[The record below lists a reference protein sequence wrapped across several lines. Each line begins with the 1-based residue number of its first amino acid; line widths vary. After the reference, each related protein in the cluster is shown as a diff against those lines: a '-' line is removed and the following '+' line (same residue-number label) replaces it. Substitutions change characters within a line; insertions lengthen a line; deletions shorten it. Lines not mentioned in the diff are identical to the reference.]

1 MMRPALVQVYKAL
14 RMGWED
20 PKPETAKVTF
30 SIDMTGMWSGDY
42 ADLRLHV
49 TGSFDGWCAGDNK
62 AACASDYTV
71 SPLIT
76 RLQPSE
82 RDPMIYEVT
91 IPFAPMSARFNT
103 SSTWPGNL
111 DGVVW
116 YKIVPYKWG
125 WATGSYGEQGY
136 PENLDWDQPCLAKD
150 ENGKKVG
157 TTTGAFSAH
166 LKIDTWIESS
176 DIRITFGHSRV
187 EFSEVWNARLIDGQ
201 MHDGSIENE
210 GAVGS
215 THATKP
221 ISSGMPESTPEL
233 YSPVS
238 QVAVPAVHACGGH
251 DCVGSASTCPCR

>member
-1 MMRPALVQVYKAL
+1 
-14 RMGWED
+14 
-20 PKPETAKVTF
+20 
-30 SIDMTGMWSGDY
+30 MTGMWSGDY

-150 ENGKKVG
+150 ENGNRNRYL
-157 TTTGAFSAH
+157 TTCLLYTSPSPRDQRGSRMPSSA
-166 LKIDTWIESS
+166 
-176 DIRITFGHSRV
+176 
-187 EFSEVWNARLIDGQ
+187 
-201 MHDGSIENE
+201 
-210 GAVGS
+210 
-215 THATKP
+215 
-221 ISSGMPESTPEL
+221 
-233 YSPVS
+233 
-238 QVAVPAVHACGGH
+238 
-251 DCVGSASTCPCR
+251 

>member
-1 MMRPALVQVYKAL
+1 M
-14 RMGWED
+14 
-20 PKPETAKVTF
+20 TF

-111 DGVVW
+111 DSASVAREG
-116 YKIVPYKWG
+116 
-125 WATGSYGEQGY
+125 TGRLKE
-136 PENLDWDQPCLAKD
+136 AV
-150 ENGKKVG
+150 GKKRWPER
-157 TTTGAFSAH
+157 SA
-166 LKIDTWIESS
+166 D
-176 DIRITFGHSRV
+176 
-187 EFSEVWNARLIDGQ
+187 
-201 MHDGSIENE
+201 
-210 GAVGS
+210 
-215 THATKP
+215 
-221 ISSGMPESTPEL
+221 EL
-233 YSPVS
+233 
-238 QVAVPAVHACGGH
+238 
-251 DCVGSASTCPCR
+251 

>member
-1 MMRPALVQVYKAL
+1 MPPPPAT
-14 RMGWED
+14 
-20 PKPETAKVTF
+20 PTTSVTF

-150 ENGKKVG
+150 ENGNRNRYL
-157 TTTGAFSAH
+157 TTEQLSGAPITLPTVCLHSCSPCNRPPSSPPLPPPAPPPPSPSPPSPPPPSAPPPPPPC
-166 LKIDTWIESS
+166 LCS
-176 DIRITFGHSRV
+176 DSCLDSPHFAG
-187 EFSEVWNARLIDGQ
+187 DGYCD
-201 MHDGSIENE
+201 DGGE
-210 GAVGS
+210 GA
-215 THATKP
+215 
-221 ISSGMPESTPEL
+221 E
-233 YSPVS
+233 
-238 QVAVPAVHACGGH
+238 
-251 DCVGSASTCPCR
+251 

>member
-1 MMRPALVQVYKAL
+1 
-14 RMGWED
+14 
-20 PKPETAKVTF
+20 
-30 SIDMTGMWSGDY
+30 MTGMWSGDY

-62 AACASDYTV
+62 AQCASDYTA
-71 SPLIT
+71 SPLTT

-150 ENGKKVG
+150 ENGNRNRYL
-157 TTTGAFSAH
+157 TTEQLSGALTTLPTVCLHSCSPCNRPP
-166 LKIDTWIESS
+166 SS
-176 DIRITFGHSRV
+176 PPLPPPAPPPPSP
-187 EFSEVWNARLIDGQ
+187 SPPSPPPPS
-201 MHDGSIENE
+201 GS
-210 GAVGS
+210 S
-215 THATKP
+215 
-221 ISSGMPESTPEL
+221 
-233 YSPVS
+233 
-238 QVAVPAVHACGGH
+238 
-251 DCVGSASTCPCR
+251 